1 MWAPMREGQE
11 PVEPPSQETGEIRN
25 LQRVFFAQ
33 DNLQSSRARG
43 SGG

>member
-1 MWAPMREGQE
+1 MREGLE

-25 LQRVFFAQ
+25 LRKSLYAQ

>member
-1 MWAPMREGQE
+1 MREGLE
-11 PVEPPSQETGEIRN
+11 PVVPPSQETGEIRN
-25 LQRVFFAQ
+25 LCERLFAQ